1 MEKGMRKCGKEK
13 KEVGGRFSRE
23 MRRDAIFAYRPIAR
37 RSFTCFCHCFF
48 RSGPSPF
55 LDGNSFDFTPWSD
68 WLLPVCLLVR
78 CIDHKQLD
86 SALTWG
92 PLPASLHFHLYTASF
107 SFYIT
112 YQPTSQ
118 PTKNNRSN
126 FALIPTPPQHSLLS
140 YPIVISLSSM
150 LLFLVELVVTSSG
163 EDGKER
169 REVMKDKHEI
179 Q

>member
-1 MEKGMRKCGKEK
+1 MRKCGKEK

-107 SFYIT
+107 SST
-112 YQPTSQ
+112 LHTKPTQ

-126 FALIPTPPQHSLLS
+126 FAPIPTHTAQPAFLSHCHLSLSLRCCCSSLNLSSLL
-140 YPIVISLSSM
+140 LAK
-150 LLFLVELVVTSSG
+150 T
-163 EDGKER
+163 GKKEGR
-169 REVMKDKHEI
+169 RL
-179 Q
+179 

>member
-1 MEKGMRKCGKEK
+1 MGKVMRKCGKEK

-86 SALTWG
+86 SALTWD
-92 PLPASLHFHLYTASF
+92 PYQPACTFTCIQPAFHSTLHTNQPASQQKTTVA
-107 SFYIT
+107 
-112 YQPTSQ
+112 TS
-118 PTKNNRSN
+118 
-126 FALIPTPPQHSLLS
+126 LS
-140 YPIVISLSSM
+140 YPHHHSTACFPIPLPSLSLRCCCSSLNLSS
-150 LLFLVELVVTSSG
+150 LLLAKT
-163 EDGKER
+163 GKKGGR
-169 REVMKDKHEI
+169 L
-179 Q
+179 